1 MRCGWQLVD
10 RNGRA
15 SNVPVVSVSDLTAKT
30 DYDGVI
36 VTLDDFSD
44 QASMPPG
51 LDFVPYPHP
60 VPS

>member
-10 RNGRA
+10 RNGLA
-15 SNVPVVSVSDLTAKT
+15 SNVPVVGVSDLMAKT

-36 VTLDDFSD
+36 VMLDDFSD

-60 VPS
+60 VSS